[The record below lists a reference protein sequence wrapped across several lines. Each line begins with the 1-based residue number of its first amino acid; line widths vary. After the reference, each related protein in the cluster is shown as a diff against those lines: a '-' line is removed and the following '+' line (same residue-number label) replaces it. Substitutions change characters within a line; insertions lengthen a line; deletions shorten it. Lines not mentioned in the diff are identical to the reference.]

1 MEDLHAALG
10 YGKFSA
16 RQVLIK
22 LAPEQVEASERTNAA
37 VVQPA
42 PAVSPDRGADKD
54 LVIRV
59 KGIDDVMVYRAKC
72 CNPIRGESIVGYI
85 TRGKGVA
92 VHSVN
97 CANVQN
103 LMYEVARKIAVEWVR
118 TAEDTFAV
126 RLTAYADDRPGILS
140 HLTSVVFQ
148 EGSNIK
154 TLEAQPDEQRGDGSA
169 IISVLLDVKDKKQL
183 ERVVAALRRISG
195 IRDVE
200 RIN

>member
-1 MEDLHAALG
+1 VPH
-10 YGKFSA
+10 
-16 RQVLIK
+16 
-22 LAPEQVEASERTNAA
+22 
-37 VVQPA
+37 
-42 PAVSPDRGADKD
+42 PDRSGDKD

-72 CNPIRGESIVGYI
+72 CNPIRGEEIVGYI

-97 CANVQN
+97 CTNVQN
-103 LMYEVARKIAVEWVR
+103 LMYEVERKITVEWVR
-118 TAEDTFAV
+118 ATEDTFAV

-154 TLEAQPDEQRGDGSA
+154 ALEAQPDEQRGDGSA
-169 IISVLLDVKDKKQL
+169 IINVLLDVKDKKQL
-183 ERVVAALRRISG
+183 ERVVAAVRRISG
-195 IRDVE
+195 IGDVE
-200 RIN
+200 RVN